1 MPRVIAGSA
10 RSVSLDTP
18 AGMDTR
24 PTTDRVK
31 ETLFNMIQFD
41 IAGAVVADFFA
52 GSGAM
57 GIECISR
64 GAKHAY
70 FADNSS
76 EAVKCIGS
84 NLKRTHLEDLATV
97 FTTDSVR
104 AAHMISEKHLDLIFM
119 DPPYNKGLE
128 SDLLVT
134 LKGCSYVDG
143 DTLIIIEAEL
153 GTDFSYV
160 ESLGYKIDRIKEY
173 KTNKHVFVRR
183 AD

>member
-18 AGMDTR
+18 EGLDTR

-31 ETLFNMIQFD
+31 ETLFNMIQFE
-41 IAGAVVADFFA
+41 IADSVVADFFA
-52 GSGAM
+52 GSGAL

-70 FADNSS
+70 FADNSRD
-76 EAVKCIGS
+76 AVKCIDS
-84 NLKRTHLEDLATV
+84 NLKRTHFEDKATV

-104 AAHMISEKHLDLIFM
+104 AAHMINEKHVDIIFM
-119 DPPYNKGLE
+119 DPPYNKGFEADML
-128 SDLLVT
+128 ST
-134 LKGCSYVDG
+134 FKTCPYVDA

-153 GTDFSYV
+153 STDFSFV
-160 ESLGYKIDRIKEY
+160 ESMGYEIVKTKEY
-173 KTNKHVFVRR
+173 KTNKHVFIKLK
-183 AD
+183 

>member
-18 AGMDTR
+18 EGLDTR

-31 ETLFNMIQFD
+31 ETLFNMIQWD
-41 IAGAVVADFFA
+41 IADGVVVDFFS
-52 GSGAM
+52 GSGAL

-70 FADNSS
+70 FADNSR
-76 EAVKCIGS
+76 EAVKCIDS
-84 NLKRTHLEDLATV
+84 NLKRTHFEDKATV
-97 FTTDSVR
+97 FTTDAVR
-104 AAHMISEKHLDLIFM
+104 AAHMINEKHVDIIFM

-128 SDLLVT
+128 ADMLST
-134 LKGCSYVDG
+134 FKNCAYVDR

-153 GTDFSYV
+153 DTDFSYV
-160 ESLGYKIDRIKEY
+160 DDLGYTVSKVKEY
-173 KTNKHVFVRR
+173 KTNKHVFVRLK
-183 AD
+183 